1 MRQGLKKHWKKIVLI
16 VGIGLVM
23 FIEALILTADHWW
36 KKLGQ
41 AQVAYNGQP
50 SSNSRV
56 YRSREGDLLVLLK
69 AEGKE
74 TLYIIFTGI
83 QMVGKGDEPNFVLL
97 PGFAYSRN
105 VPPFF
110 VLMNNAKV
118 EVDPQLI
125 VQQRLIEFNS
135 LEQGRVRV
143 TW

>member
-1 MRQGLKKHWKKIVLI
+1 MRQRLKKHWKKIVLT
-16 VGIGLVM
+16 VGIGFVM
-23 FIEALILTADHWW
+23 IIEALILTADHWW

-50 SSNSRV
+50 SSNPGV
-56 YRSREGDLLVLLK
+56 YRSRDGDLLVIVE
-69 AEGKE
+69 AEGRE
-74 TLYIIFTGI
+74 TQYVILTLN
-83 QMVGKGDEPNFVLL
+83 QMIGKADQMNFILL

-105 VPPFF
+105 VPPSL
-110 VLMNNAKV
+110 VLIDNMKV

>member
-1 MRQGLKKHWKKIVLI
+1 MVL
-16 VGIGLVM
+16 VAGIALVM
-23 FIEALILTADHWW
+23 VIEALILTADHWW

-41 AQVAYNGQP
+41 ARITYNGQP
-50 SSNSRV
+50 SSSSRV
-56 YRSREGDLLVLLK
+56 YRSREGDLLVLLNP
-69 AEGKE
+69 EGRE
-74 TLYIIFTGI
+74 TLYIIFTGR
-83 QMVGKGDEPNFVLL
+83 QMVGKADEPNFILL

-110 VLMNNAKV
+110 VLMNTAKV

-125 VQQRLIEFNS
+125 VQQGLIEFNS